1 MRDLLAVL
9 ARQLPEERARF
20 LASLSATELRAL
32 AEDWLSQAL
41 PGQTEPAGDWRT
53 WVLMAGRGFGKTRAG
68 AEWVLARARAFPN
81 TRIALVGGSLD
92 EVAKVMV
99 EGESGLIA
107 CARANE
113 KLSWRPT
120 TGKLRL
126 PGGAIALAY
135 SGASPGRLRGPQ
147 HQFAW
152 ADELAKWARP
162 EETWN
167 NLQLGLR
174 LGGLQQAVVTTTP
187 QQVAA
192 LGQIL
197 NAPGTVLGG
206 GRTVDNFYLPD
217 SFISAM
223 LDAYGGTR
231 LGRQELDGELLGEAD
246 GALWTR
252 AMIEA
257 CRCAMPERR
266 ALGRVVVA
274 VDPPASAGGDAC
286 GIIVCSRM
294 QDGRGIVL
302 ADCSIAGERPQ
313 GWARRVA
320 AAAEAWAADR
330 VIAEA
335 NNGGEMVEDVLRSVS
350 PGLPV
355 KLVHA
360 GRGKGARAEPVA
372 VLFEAKRCLF
382 AGTFPELEDQLT
394 ALTADG
400 FTGGGSPDR
409 ADAMVWALTELVVR
423 APALPRVRGL
433 GGANSLPGH
442 EGATI

>member
-1 MRDLLAVL
+1 MRDLLAIL
-9 ARQLPEERARF
+9 ALQLPEDRIRF
-20 LASLSATELRAL
+20 LASLSVTELRAL

-41 PGQTEPAGDWRT
+41 PGQVEPAGDWRT
-53 WVLMAGRGFGKTRAG
+53 WVLMAGRGFGKTRTG
-68 AEWVLARARAFPN
+68 AEWVLAKARAHPKA
-81 TRIALVGGSLD
+81 RIALVGGSLD

-107 CARANE
+107 CARLHE
-113 KLSWRPT
+113 KLRWRPT
-120 TGKLRL
+120 TGRLRF
-126 PGGAIALAY
+126 PGGALALAY

-174 LGGLQQAVVTTTP
+174 LGELQQALVTTTP
-187 QQVAA
+187 QNVPG
-192 LGQIL
+192 LRQIL
-197 NAPGTVLGG
+197 GSPGTMLGG
-206 GRTVDNFYLPD
+206 GRTVDNIHLPA
-217 SFISAM
+217 SFVAAM

-231 LGRQELDGELLGEAD
+231 LGRQELDGELLGEAE

-252 AMIEA
+252 DMIEA
-257 CRCAMPERR
+257 CRCPMPERA

-274 VDPPASAGGDAC
+274 VDPPASAGGDDC
-286 GIIVCSRM
+286 GIIVCSRIE
-294 QDGRGIVL
+294 DGRGIVL
-302 ADCSIAGERPQ
+302 ADCSVAGERPQ

-320 AAAEAWAADR
+320 AAADAWAADR

-335 NNGGEMVEDVLRSVS
+335 NNGGEMVEDVLRSVA

-382 AGTFPELEDQLT
+382 AGSFPELEDQLT
-394 ALTADG
+394 ALTAEG
-400 FTGGGSPDR
+400 YTGSGSPDR

-433 GGANSLPGH
+433 
-442 EGATI
+442 

>member
-1 MRDLLAVL
+1 MILSIRDLLSVL
-9 ARQLPEERARF
+9 ARQLPENRARF
-20 LASLSATELRAL
+20 LDSLSATELRAL

-41 PGQTEPAGDWRT
+41 PGQTEPAGKWRT

-68 AEWVLARARAFPN
+68 AEWVLARARAHPN
-81 TRIALVGGSLD
+81 ARIALVGGSLD

-107 CARANE
+107 SARLHE

-120 TGKLRL
+120 TGRLRF
-126 PGGAIALAY
+126 PTGALALAY

-174 LGGLQQAVVTTTP
+174 LGEPQQALVTTTP
-187 QQVAA
+187 QSVPA
-192 LGQIL
+192 LRQIL
-197 NAPGTVLGG
+197 NSPGTVIGG
-206 GRTVDNFYLPD
+206 GRTGDNIYLPD
-217 SFISAM
+217 SFVVAM
-223 LDAYGGTR
+223 LEAYGGTR

-252 AMIEA
+252 DMIEG
-257 CRCAMPERR
+257 CRCPMPERD

-286 GIIVCSRM
+286 GIVVCSRTE
-294 QDGRGIVL
+294 DGRGIVL
-302 ADCSIAGERPQ
+302 ADCSISGERPQ

-320 AAAEAWAADR
+320 AAAEAWGADR
-330 VIAEA
+330 VVAEG
-335 NNGGEMVEDVLRSVS
+335 NNGGEMVEDVLRSVA

-360 GRGKGARAEPVA
+360 HRGKGARAEPVA

-382 AGTFPELEDQLT
+382 AGSFPELEDQLT
-394 ALTADG
+394 ALTAKG
-400 FTGGGSPDR
+400 FSGGGSPDR

-423 APALPRVRGL
+423 APAMPRVRAL
-433 GGANSLPGH
+433 
-442 EGATI
+442 